1 MSSFVKNNF
10 DSVTGVL
17 LKDEVFKCHVF
28 NAPVVEG
35 AVGGG
40 GGEPAPPS
48 AEMEK
53 AVVRPLETGQS
64 LFTFVSPHLV
74 STPGQY
80 CLQTSNSSTSATS
93 RLALPT
99 VRHAIFFPL

>member
-1 MSSFVKNNF
+1 MIFN
-10 DSVTGVL
+10 SVTGVL

-35 AVGGG
+35 AAEGGG
-40 GGEPAPPS
+40 GRGEPAPPS

-64 LFTFVSPHLV
+64 LFTFVSPLLV
-74 STPGQY
+74 STAGQY

-93 RLALPT
+93 QLALPT